1 MKKRGSGIAVV
12 RELLLAEIERRCAA
26 PLCRAP
32 TRLGLTKREARG
44 YTGFACERCERWHD
58 DVLTEGDIP
67 EWWEELSVANF
78 DAARGEAATAADG
91 AFEAAEPDEF
101 VRRLNEEWRRERAA
115 ANTDE
120 SGGEFPDEKEM
131 LH

>member
-1 MKKRGSGIAVV
+1 M

-67 EWWEELSVANF
+67 EWWAELSVANF
-78 DAARGEAATAADG
+78 DAAQGEAATAAG

>member
-12 RELLLAEIERRCAA
+12 RELLLTEIERRCAA

-32 TRLGLTKREARG
+32 TRLGLTKREAQG

-58 DVLTEGDIP
+58 DALTERDIP
-67 EWWEELSVANF
+67 EWWEELSAANF
-78 DAARGEAATAADG
+78 DATRSEAAATGRAL
-91 AFEAAEPDEF
+91 EAAEPDEF

-115 ANTDE
+115 ADTDE
-120 SGGEFPDEKEM
+120 SGGEFPGAKEL